1 MSEFKIAIYCTSINE
16 LNLNGKPIKKS
27 SDMIPLNLKTIDY
40 IKIAELQ
47 FKTKWQPK
55 TRKSFT
61 RKSLQFKFNQELS
74 EDEFVSFIKKMKE
87 SGYKTNRKKHQIV
100 FIETTQ
106 NKEYKIKYSYDYV
119 TVKTLCYPYKHT
131 DKVNKWS
138 YATKI
143 LYKK

>member
-1 MSEFKIAIYCTSINE
+1 MTEFKIATYCTSIDQ

-27 SDMIPLNLKTIDY
+27 SDMNPLKLKTIDY
-40 IKIAELQ
+40 LKIAELQ
-47 FKTKWQPK
+47 YK
-55 TRKSFT
+55 RKLGFT
-61 RKSLQFKFNQELS
+61 LKSLQFKFNRELS

-131 DKVNKWS
+131 GKVNKWS

-143 LYKK
+143 LYKSN

>member
-87 SGYKTNRKKHQIV
+87 TGYKTNRKKHKIA
-100 FIETTQ
+100 FIETQ
-106 NKEYKIKYSYDYV
+106 NKEYTIKYLYAYD
-119 TVKTLCYPYKHT
+119 TLERLQLLPYKH
-131 DKVNKWS
+131 DLKNRWS
-138 YATKI
+138 YNTKT

>member
-1 MSEFKIAIYCTSINE
+1 MTEFKIATYCTSIDQ

-27 SDMIPLNLKTIDY
+27 SDMNPLKLKTIDY
-40 IKIAELQ
+40 LKIAELQ
-47 FKTKWQPK
+47 YK
-55 TRKSFT
+55 RKLGFT
-61 RKSLQFKFNQELS
+61 LKSLQFKFNRELS

>member
-1 MSEFKIAIYCTSINE
+1 MTEFKIATYCTSIDE

-27 SDMIPLNLKTIDY
+27 SDMNPLNLKTIDY
-40 IKIAELQ
+40 LKIAELQ
-47 FKTKWQPK
+47 YK
-55 TRKSFT
+55 RKLGFT
-61 RKSLQFKFNQELS
+61 LKSLQFKFNRELS

-87 SGYKTNRKKHQIV
+87 SGYKTNRKEHQIV

-106 NKEYKIKYSYDYV
+106 NKESQNKEYKIKYSYDYL
-119 TVKTLCYPYKHT
+119 TLKRLHPYKHT

>member
-1 MSEFKIAIYCTSINE
+1 MTEFKIATYCTSIDQ

-27 SDMIPLNLKTIDY
+27 SDMNPLKLKTIDY
-40 IKIAELQ
+40 LKIAELQ
-47 FKTKWQPK
+47 YK
-55 TRKSFT
+55 RKLGFT
-61 RKSLQFKFNQELS
+61 LKSLQFKFNRELS

-87 SGYKTNRKKHQIV
+87 SGYKTNRKEHQIV

-119 TVKTLCYPYKHT
+119 TVKTLFSYKHT

>member
-1 MSEFKIAIYCTSINE
+1 MTEFKIATYCTSIDQ

-27 SDMIPLNLKTIDY
+27 SDMNPLKIKTIDY
-40 IKIAELQ
+40 LKIAELQ
-47 FKTKWQPK
+47 YK
-55 TRKSFT
+55 RKLGFT
-61 RKSLQFKFNQELS
+61 LKSLQFKFNRELS

-106 NKEYKIKYSYDYV
+106 NKEYKIKYSYDYL
-119 TVKTLCYPYKHT
+119 TLKRLHPYKHT

>member
-1 MSEFKIAIYCTSINE
+1 MTEFKIATYCTSIDQ

-27 SDMIPLNLKTIDY
+27 SDMNPLKIKTIDY
-40 IKIAELQ
+40 LKIAELQ
-47 FKTKWQPK
+47 YK
-55 TRKSFT
+55 RKLGFT
-61 RKSLQFKFNQELS
+61 LKSLQFKFNRELS

>member
-1 MSEFKIAIYCTSINE
+1 MTEFKIATYCTSIDQ

-27 SDMIPLNLKTIDY
+27 SDMNSLKLKTIDY
-40 IKIAELQ
+40 LKIAELQ
-47 FKTKWQPK
+47 YK
-55 TRKSFT
+55 RKLGFT
-61 RKSLQFKFNQELS
+61 LKSLQFKFNRELS

-87 SGYKTNRKKHQIV
+87 SGYKTNRKEHQIV

-119 TVKTLCYPYKHT
+119 TVKTMCYPYKHKDT
-131 DKVNKWS
+131 VNKWS